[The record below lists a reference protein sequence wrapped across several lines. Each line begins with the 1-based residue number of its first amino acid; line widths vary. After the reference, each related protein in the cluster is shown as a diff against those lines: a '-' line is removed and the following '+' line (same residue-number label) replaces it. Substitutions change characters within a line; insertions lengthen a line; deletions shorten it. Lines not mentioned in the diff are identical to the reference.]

1 MGTLPRPSRDHV
13 LSDPAGTERYRPIF
27 MVWGPPPHA
36 SSPGTLQQLHSL
48 VTAARHPAILLYL

>member
-27 MVWGPPPHA
+27 YGLGAASAALDFWGIA
-36 SSPGTLQQLHSL
+36 
-48 VTAARHPAILLYL
+48 VFA